1 MLVVS
6 WIAAFVTVTSA
17 VVEYIDDEKT
27 AVLDEF
33 VDGVVA
39 EAAADLVVSDC
50 VVTMNT
56 SVVVDGESIDAED
69 DGGVEELM
77 STVLASDNKAS
88 CWDSAL
94 LVKL

>member
-1 MLVVS
+1 MS

-17 VVEYIDDEKT
+17 VVEYIDDEEK

-39 EAAADLVVSDC
+39 DAAADLVVSDC

-56 SVVVDGESIDAED
+56 SVVVDGESIDAID

-77 STVLASDNKAS
+77 STVVASDNKAS
-88 CWDSAL
+88 CLDSAL